1 MNNFI
6 EATGLIHL
14 LKTPHAGD
22 TCWSKRVNA
31 MLTWAKNAVSS
42 FIQTNYKGFYVC
54 NLIIINYH

>member
-42 FIQTNYKGFYVC
+42 FIQTNYKGFYESV
-54 NLIIINYH
+54 I